1 VPDDLSSIEGLADKH
16 LRALARQNVTDLRGL
31 AQADRGV
38 IYRAMVNLRPRPTFE
53 QISRWQDGARSK
65 LSETGPDASEWQMAA
80 SFVVVFSQR
89 QVDDTWERRVEAERT
104 EVEPERNRQVW
115 PGWDAQPVCDWMAG
129 QLSQP
134 DSAGVRPAEKPAE
147 EPAGVPAEEPAG
159 VPAEEPAGVP
169 AEEPAGVPAEEPAE
183 VLAVPLPTV
192 ASRAQLRID
201 SAAIIDAAGQ
211 TDVVT
216 AGVLA
221 ANPRTDLVAPVRVV
235 FTVGGAPPGA
245 RLLAVT
251 RIQRPDGPGW
261 NPRDP
266 VALPGPGR
274 AEFDLAML
282 PAGNHEMSL
291 IAWAPDATAKPVSV
305 RLPAVTI
312 RPDPG

>member
-1 VPDDLSSIEGLADKH
+1 MPDDLSSIEGLADKH

-31 AQADRGV
+31 AQADRSV

-53 QISRWQDGARSK
+53 QISRWQDDARSK
-65 LSETGPDASEWQMAA
+65 LGETGRDASEWQMAA

-89 QVDDTWERRVEAERT
+89 QVDDTWERRIEAERT
-104 EVEPERNRQVW
+104 EVEPERNPQVW
-115 PGWDAQPVCDWMAG
+115 PGWDTQPVCDWMVG
-129 QLSQP
+129 QLSQA
-134 DSAGVRPAEKPAE
+134 DSAGVRPPEELAQVSAEM
-147 EPAGVPAEEPAG
+147 
-159 VPAEEPAGVP
+159 
-169 AEEPAGVPAEEPAE
+169 PAGVPAEEPAE
-183 VLAVPLPTV
+183 VPIEEPAEEPAGVPAVPLPTA

-235 FTVGGAPPGA
+235 FTVDGAPPGA

-291 IAWAPDATAKPVSV
+291 IAWAPDAAAKPVSV